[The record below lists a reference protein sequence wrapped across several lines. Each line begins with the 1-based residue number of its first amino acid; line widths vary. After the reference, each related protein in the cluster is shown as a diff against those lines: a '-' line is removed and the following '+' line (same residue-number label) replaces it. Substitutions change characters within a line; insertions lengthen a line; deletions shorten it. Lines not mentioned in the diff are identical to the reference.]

1 MCLPVFAF
9 ISLKFLWLQM
19 SPLYLLLG
27 QAQRLSPQAT
37 VIPGMKP
44 VVSTS
49 FYPPRVPTGDW
60 PLKQAGKGMGSQG
73 EFSFVGDR
81 AEPTPTSQKLS
92 VKDCFSIFPA
102 SPAPLTPETLS
113 GEGE

>member
-60 PLKQAGKGMGSQG
+60 PLKQAGITATVEGGYTQKSLEVSGSG
-73 EFSFVGDR
+73 FFVFLPLRCLVSTLISGLESFVH
-81 AEPTPTSQKLS
+81 
-92 VKDCFSIFPA
+92 CI
-102 SPAPLTPETLS
+102 
-113 GEGE
+113 